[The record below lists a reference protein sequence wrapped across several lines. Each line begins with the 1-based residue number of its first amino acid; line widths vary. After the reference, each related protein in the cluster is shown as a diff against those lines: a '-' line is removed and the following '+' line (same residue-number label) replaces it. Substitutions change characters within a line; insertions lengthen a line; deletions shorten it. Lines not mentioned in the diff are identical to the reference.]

1 MQIIQLPPAYARD
14 VTGLRAAAPCLVF
27 VGVSWCGHCTA
38 ARPILEKLAQA
49 LGWTVPVYYVD
60 AEGRPGLAQSLNV
73 TSYPTIFFANN
84 DGLFKYAGERTYEG
98 LMGFVCEHSS
108 RGNYEFCSSP
118 LAQK

>member
-1 MQIIQLPPAYARD
+1 MLLYFIQLRKAAQC
-14 VTGLRAAAPCLVF
+14 AAAPRAAQAA
-27 VGVSWCGHCTA
+27 CGGAWHCTA